1 MTSGIATLK
10 KRRKVKVDFTVFSY
24 YSDFLRFI
32 MNVKYSPSSIVIEN
46 SNLQASVFN
55 YKASKSVLA
64 KIARNVGQNQACS
77 QITIDLCKE
86 LFIDSEIHDISPLDK
101 GGKWNHE
108 RFVME
113 CMERNH
119 AYDVKSNQDQRDAYK
134 LALIGL
140 KDDSGVY
147 WGIDPS
153 FRNKGMVLCQIIVD
167 GNV

>member
-1 MTSGIATLK
+1 MTSGTTTLK
-10 KRRKVKVDFTVFSY
+10 KKAKVKIEFTVFSY

-32 MNVKYSPSSIVIEN
+32 MNVKYSPLAIVIEN

-77 QITIDLCKE
+77 QITLDLCRE
-86 LFIDSEIHDISPLDK
+86 LFIDSEIHDISPSDK
-101 GGKWNHE
+101 GGKWDKETFISEITNRGHVYE
-108 RFVME
+108 GS
-113 CMERNH
+113 
-119 AYDVKSNQDQRDAYK
+119 SNQDQRDAYK

-140 KDDSGVY
+140 QDSKGVY

-167 GNV
+167 GNI

>member
-1 MTSGIATLK
+1 MMSGIATLK
-10 KRRKVKVDFTVFSY
+10 KKVKVKVEFTVFSY

-32 MNVKYSPSSIVIEN
+32 MNVKYSPSAIVIEN

-86 LFIDSEIHDISPLDK
+86 LFIDSVIHDISPLDK
-101 GGKWNHE
+101 GGKWDREAFNNE
-108 RFVME
+108 INSRG
-113 CMERNH
+113 H
-119 AYDVKSNQDQRDAYK
+119 AYEGSSNQDQRDAYK

-140 KDDSGVY
+140 QDSKGVY

-167 GNV
+167 GNI

>member
-1 MTSGIATLK
+1 MSGIATLK
-10 KRRKVKVDFTVFSY
+10 KKIKVKVEFTVFSY
-24 YSDFLRFI
+24 YFDFLRFI
-32 MNVKYSPSSIVIEN
+32 MNVKYSPSAIVIEN

-86 LFIDSEIHDISPLDK
+86 LFIDSVIHDISPLDK
-101 GGKWNHE
+101 GGKWDREAFNNE
-108 RFVME
+108 INSRG
-113 CMERNH
+113 H
-119 AYDVKSNQDQRDAYK
+119 AYEGSSNQDQRDAYK

-140 KDDSGVY
+140 QDNKGVY

-167 GNV
+167 GNI